1 MAADLIARRIY
12 QMGILPATQMR
23 RYYSL
28 GKNVNDR
35 DKDLDKIIKIEKSV
49 FLFFRLLLNFQL
61 RFIWYNWWSFWFG
74 FIQGDYSTKHPFN
87 FFNTCLLCLSRRKY
101 NWTWLFFVSFT
112 NLNLIKVWAMPLT
125 PNSLLE
131 IEIDQGTDL
140 RFFIND
146 RIPNFSTN
154 FYIL

>member
-61 RFIWYNWWSFWFG
+61 RFIWYN
-74 FIQGDYSTKHPFN
+74 
-87 FFNTCLLCLSRRKY
+87 
-101 NWTWLFFVSFT
+101 
-112 NLNLIKVWAMPLT
+112 
-125 PNSLLE
+125 
-131 IEIDQGTDL
+131 
-140 RFFIND
+140 
-146 RIPNFSTN
+146 
-154 FYIL
+154 